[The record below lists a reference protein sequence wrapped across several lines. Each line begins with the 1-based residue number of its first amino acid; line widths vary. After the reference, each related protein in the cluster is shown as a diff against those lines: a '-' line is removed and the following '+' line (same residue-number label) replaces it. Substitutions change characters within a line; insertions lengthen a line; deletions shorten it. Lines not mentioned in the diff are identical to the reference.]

1 MKIRILLL
9 SLSVSFISNGQ
20 NYKFGKVSKEELM
33 EKISPLDSSA
43 SAAYLYKYRRTHI
56 EYRQGQGF
64 YIETDVHQRI
74 KIYTKEG
81 FGYATKSINLHV
93 SNNENE
99 EVVGLKAYTYN
110 LDDDKIVETKL
121 EKDGVFETQESK
133 YRNQQK
139 FTMPNLKEGSVIEF
153 KYTINSPF
161 YWNVE
166 NFEFQHA
173 IPVKELYAVFETPE
187 YFNFKINPKG
197 FLRVTPRQ
205 ERGSGKILFS
215 DKVRGGGGMSGAGLS
230 GPTITTYTNTS
241 VDFVKY
247 STYYTF
253 KDVPALKDEPFVNNI
268 DNYRS
273 AVKYELS
280 YTSFPQ
286 SPFKYY
292 STTWEDVVKT
302 IYDSSAF
309 GNELEKTGYFEDE
322 VDALVATVSN
332 PMEKAALIYHFVK
345 SKVKWNRYYGKYT
358 DDGVKKAYQTKTGN
372 VAEINLMLT
381 AMLRYVGLN
390 ANPVLISTR
399 NNGIPLFPT
408 LDGYNYVIA
417 AIESPEGVILLD
429 ATNEYGTPNV
439 LPLRTLNWE
448 GRIVREDKSSS
459 TINLYPKQKS
469 QDKLT
474 MMVNLT
480 SVGGLEG
487 SIRSIKTNHHAMTYR
502 KRYLE
507 TDHDQYLEDLENKY
521 GGMEIEEFS
530 VKNEND
536 LSKPVMETYKF
547 SMESQADVI
556 NDKIYFS
563 PLFFLRSKENPF
575 KLEKREFPIDFSYPS
590 SIKYMVI
597 VNLPEG
603 YKVESIPE
611 PAAMVLPENLGG
623 FKYNLEARGTNIQ
636 IIVDTEI
643 NEAIISP
650 IYYDALKAYFSKLV
664 EKESEQIVLTKV

>member
-1 MKIRILLL
+1 MKFKILLFLL
-9 SLSVSFISNGQ
+9 SNSFISNGQ
-20 NYKFGKVSKEELM
+20 NYKFGKVSEEELM
-33 EKISPLDSSA
+33 EKLSPLDSSA

-56 EYRQGQGF
+56 EYRRGQGF
-64 YIETDVHQRI
+64 YIVTDVYERI
-74 KIYTKEG
+74 KLYTKEG
-81 FGYATKSINLHV
+81 FDYATKSINLHV
-93 SNNENE
+93 SNNEDE
-99 EVVGLKAYTYN
+99 EVIGLRAYTYN
-110 LDDDKIVETKL
+110 LENDKIVETKL
-121 EKDGVFETQESK
+121 EKDGIFETQESK

-139 FTMPNLKEGSVIEF
+139 FTMPNLKEGSVIEY

-166 NFEFQHA
+166 DFEFQHA
-173 IPVKELYAVFETPE
+173 IPIKELYAVFETPE

-197 FLRVTPRQ
+197 FLRVTPKQ

-215 DKVRGGGGMSGAGLS
+215 NKVRSGGGLGGA
-230 GPTITTYTNTS
+230 TRTTYSNIS

-247 STYYTF
+247 TTYYNLS
-253 KDVPALKDEPFVNNI
+253 DIPALKDEPFVNNI
-268 DNYRS
+268 NNYRS
-273 AVKYELS
+273 AVNYELS
-280 YTSFPQ
+280 FTNFPQ
-286 SPFKYY
+286 SPYKYY

-322 VDALVATVSN
+322 IDALVTGASS
-332 PMEKAALIYHFVK
+332 PMEKAALIYDFVK
-345 SKVKWNRYYGKYT
+345 STVKWNRYYGKYT

-448 GRIVREDKSSS
+448 GRIIREDKSSS
-459 TINLYPKQKS
+459 TMDLYPKQKS

-474 MMVNLT
+474 MMVNL
-480 SVGGLEG
+480 SSNGGLQG
-487 SIRSIKTNHHAMTYR
+487 SLRSIKTNHDAMIYR
-502 KRYLE
+502 KRYVE
-507 TDHDQYLEDLENKY
+507 TDHDQYLENLENKY

-536 LSKPVMETYKF
+536 LSKPVMESYKF

-556 NDKIYFS
+556 DDKIYFS

-590 SIKYMVI
+590 STKYMVI

-611 PAAMVLPENLGG
+611 PAAMVLPENLGS